1 VIRDNIGNVE
11 ARIASAATSPRATIR

>member
-11 ARIASAATSPRATIR
+11 PRIASAARSPRATIR